1 MTRFDDSSAEEEE
14 SDSDE
19 RSESESQSEQSGG
32 EEESSEKESVKNI
45 RDRRTSKDSGRRARD
60 NRNRSRR
67 NTRGV
72 PMIGRSG
79 KNNRKRKQDKRLLT
93 SSNPTSDHSNS
104 LRKRSFEID
113 FEKTRVISPPVPQ
126 LGQKRILSEVG
137 AILTR
142 VVSDDPSYTQK
153 GKPPFKVTRPAQNTL
168 TFAEPSIFVQK
179 SISVSQVLPSA
190 AGAPVSVNIPEQST
204 SPASYAIDD
213 QMPLDQQAAV
223 YLTKHEETGDR
234 SFDYNNSE
242 FLLLHHYLIELT
254 NDLTKDL
261 SEALKGEGEIGSSL
275 KPKLDHTLRMVR
287 EFVETCFLYSFEARD
302 YLHNARLGNHVHN
315 LLTILKKW
323 LHPRDLVF
331 EEALSKICAGLKPI
345 ANREFKL
352 NRTEVFNIPP
362 KVLHVP
368 PSYFLVLI
376 TKAGHV
382 MPEIRFAIINRLR
395 FRLQENLGLTPTL
408 SFVVALDIEKEAFRR
423 YPHLDGQK
431 QYRELVREL
440 LIEIWVSCWMTAEQQ
455 E

>member
-1 MTRFDDSSAEEEE
+1 MTRSDESSAEEEE

-19 RSESESQSEQSGG
+19 HSESESQSDQSDD
-32 EEESSEKESVKNI
+32 EEESSEKESVKNV
-45 RDRRTSKDSGRRARD
+45 RARRTSKYSARRKLD

-67 NTRGV
+67 NTRRA
-72 PMIGRSG
+72 PMIGRSRN
-79 KNNRKRKQDKRLLT
+79 NNRKRNKDKRVLT
-93 SSNPTSDHSNS
+93 SSNHTSDNSSS

-113 FEKTRVISPPVPQ
+113 FEKPRGVSPPAPQ
-126 LGQKRILSEVG
+126 LGQKRILSEAG

-142 VVSDDPSYTQK
+142 VVSDQPTYTQM
-153 GKPPFKVTRPAQNTL
+153 GMHPFKVTRPTQNTQ

-179 SISVSQVLPSA
+179 SISVSQALPSA
-190 AGAPVSVNIPEQST
+190 AGAQVSANISGQST

-213 QMPLDQQAAV
+213 QMPLDQAAAV
-223 YLTKHEETGDR
+223 YLTKREETGDR
-234 SFDYNNSE
+234 PFDYNNSE
-242 FLLLHHYLIELT
+242 FLLLHQYLTELT
-254 NDLTKDL
+254 TELTKDL
-261 SEALKGEGEIGSSL
+261 SEALKAEEIGSSL
-275 KPKLDHTLRMVR
+275 KIKLDHTLKRVR

-302 YLHNARLGNHVHN
+302 YLHNARLGNHVQN
-315 LLTILKKW
+315 LLTILKRM
-323 LHPRDLVF
+323 LHPRDLAF

-368 PSYFLVLI
+368 PSYFLVLM

-395 FRLQENLGLTPTL
+395 FRLHENLGLTPTL

-423 YPHLDGQK
+423 YPHLEGKK
-431 QYRELVREL
+431 QYRELVKEL
-440 LIEIWVSCWMTAEQQ
+440 LIEIWVGC
-455 E
+455 